1 MGADR
6 PSVDPEAGRVAVT
19 RGRGWSQG
27 RTARGA
33 GAPFAASSSVPGGSP
48 TGSARDRATLATLWG
63 RGAAALDPERVYG
76 RRAPWVVEVGL
87 ATARRCWPRP
97 APPGV
102 GLPRRGGAPPGVGR
116 VACRPCG
123 RGPREC
129 PGRSTGRGRGPR
141 AAGSRRER
149 GPAAPLVPGPWPK
162 RRHHKRRLVQPAFA
176 GLVARVL
183 RPGGCVHVATDWEDY
198 ARHILEVLEAEPR
211 LVNAA
216 GPGGFLEGRGERP
229 ASRFER
235 RGFRLGHTVFDLLYR
250 RRERSDGAPARS
262 PRPGSLV
269 PEAWSPLVAGG
280 PAPPHPR
287 PTIRGVGVSS
297 QP

>member
-6 PSVDPEAGRVAVT
+6 PSVDPEAGPGRRDAGSGLVPGEDGA
-19 RGRGWSQG
+19 RGRRTVRSFVIRAG
-27 RTARGA
+27 RLTNGQR
-33 GAPFAASSSVPGGSP
+33 AAIEQLWPRYGVGGP
-48 TGSARDRATLATLWG
+48 
-63 RGAAALDPERVYG
+63 AALDPERVYG
-76 RRAPWVVEVGL
+76 RRAPWVVEVGFGNGEALL
-87 ATARRCWPRP
+87 ALALRHPEWDFL
-97 APPGV
+97 GV
-102 GLPRRGGAPPGVGR
+102 EVHPPGVGR
-116 VACRPCG
+116 LLAG
-123 RGPREC
+123 LA
-129 PGRSTGRGRGPR
+129 
-141 AAGSRRER
+141 AAGLENVRVARQDAAEVLAQQV
-149 GPAAPLVPGPWPK
+149 PAGSVDRLHLWFPDPWPK

-250 RRERSDGAPARS
+250 RRERSDGAPAE
-262 PRPGSLV
+262 V
-269 PEAWSPLVAGG
+269 AEARVAG
-280 PAPPHPR
+280 P
-287 PTIRGVGVSS
+287 
-297 QP
+297 